1 MDYTF
6 FVCYQTPGGTVDTFS
21 FRALSITVCREWY
34 MALYRVL
41 PDQVKPVC
49 SPWCEVHIPL
59 LELRVK
65 LPLWNEDG
73 EIRYDITLQSV
84 HNAVISV
91 LQQDE
96 HWKKLID
103 SGFKNNH
110 QLGMCWSRGNRTE
123 WVYWNQSLTDAQERI
138 DLVISPQHIEQVWKI
153 CLIREIYSHV
163 GIRHIDLNYDM
174 LITLPVTYG

>member
-1 MDYTF
+1 
-6 FVCYQTPGGTVDTFS
+6 
-21 FRALSITVCREWY
+21 

-41 PDQVKPVC
+41 PDQVKPLC

-123 WVYWNQSLTDAQERI
+123 WVYWNRSLTDPQERI
-138 DLVISPQHIEQVWKI
+138 DLVISPQHIEQVMQQDVI
-153 CLIREIYSHV
+153 HQDQMDLYA
-163 GIRHIDLNYDM
+163 GIRHTDLNYDM
-174 LITLPVTYG
+174 LTTLPATYGWRMIRSCR